1 MAKKFTFDEL
11 LAKRE
16 RREADRLKIGMLTVP
31 GSEYGLEARMPSQK
45 TVLDLYGELVAASDA
60 KGSLLCGNHAV
71 YACCPQLWD
80 KKLQEALGCQDDPM
94 RVLDE
99 LFDLAEL
106 DLLGGQAL
114 CFLGLI
120 PEPPAKKPETE
131 QTEGD
136 GESKGDPGLETVKN

>member
-1 MAKKFTFDEL
+1 MARKLTFDEL

-16 RREADRLKIGMLTVP
+16 QREADKLKVGLLELP
-31 GSEYGLEARMPSQK
+31 GTGKGLEARMPGQK

-60 KGSLLCGNHAV
+60 KESLLCGNHAV

-114 CFLGLI
+114 RFLGLI